1 MVDQKLSKGKL
12 RSNRRGLW
20 NKMDSNKVKVYA
32 KNEVQKFYGLWNKMD
47 GNKVKVYAKMLRSME
62 QNG

>member
-12 RSNRRGLW
+12 RSNRHGLW
-20 NKMDSNKVKVYA
+20 NKMDSNKVKVY
-32 KNEVQKFYGLWNKMD
+32 E
-47 GNKVKVYAKMLRSME
+47 KMLRSME